1 MPNDKLYMI
10 MANGEPH
17 YVHADSEKRAKFYLL
32 RRLLAKVGKIRIT
45 DIRLLKVE
53 PQKRAIA

>member
-1 MPNDKLYMI
+1 MPNSNLYLI
-10 MANGEPH
+10 MANGERH
-17 YVHADSEKRAKFYLL
+17 FVYADSEKRAKFYLL

-53 PQKRAIA
+53 SQKRAIA